1 MLKTNS
7 TTPFL
12 NTVSECVVNF
22 AIIWTEATNAWKD
35 SGMSDAEYNELERIY
50 IEFTDR
56 VCELSTDELSP
67 NNFMRALY
75 NLSKDAQ
82 ILSNTIY
89 THSVF
94 DLLADTYVELAEI
107 NLCRTNA

>member
-1 MLKTNS
+1 MVKSNY

-12 NTVSECVVNF
+12 NVVAECVVSF
-22 AIIWTEATNAWKD
+22 AALWSESSKAYKD
-35 SGMSDAEYNELERIY
+35 KRMSDAEYNELERIY
-50 IEFTDR
+50 IAFTDR
-56 VCELSTDELSP
+56 VCELSTEELSY

-75 NLSKDAQ
+75 NLTKDSQ
-82 ILSNTIY
+82 ILANTIY

-107 NLCRTNA
+107 NFCRKDA

>member
-12 NTVSECVVNF
+12 NVVSECVANF
-22 AIIWTEATNAWKD
+22 ATLWTEATEALKD
-35 SGMSDAEYNELERIY
+35 ARMSDAEYDELERIY

-75 NLSKDAQ
+75 DLTRILRFSRTLFIHIQYLTFSQ
-82 ILSNTIY
+82 ILM
-89 THSVF
+89 
-94 DLLADTYVELAEI
+94 L
-107 NLCRTNA
+107 NLQK

>member
-12 NTVSECVVNF
+12 NAVSECVVKF
-22 AIIWTEATNAWKD
+22 AALWTEATEAFKAKQ
-35 SGMSDAEYNELERIY
+35 MSEAEYDELERIY

-56 VCELSTDELSP
+56 VCELSIDELSS
-67 NNFMRALY
+67 NDFMRALY
-75 NLSKDAQ
+75 NLTKDSQ
-82 ILSNTIY
+82 ILANTIY

-107 NLCRTNA
+107 NLCRNDA

>member
-7 TTPFL
+7 TTPFI
-12 NTVSECVVNF
+12 NVVSECVVNF
-22 AIIWTEATNAWKD
+22 AALWSEASEAWKD
-35 SGMSDAEYNELERIY
+35 TRMSEAEYGELERIY

-75 NLSKDAQ
+75 NLVKDAQ
-82 ILSNTIY
+82 ILANTIY

-94 DLLADTYVELAEI
+94 DLLADTYIELAEI
-107 NLCRTNA
+107 NLCRTDA

>member
-12 NTVSECVVNF
+12 NVVSVCVVNF
-22 AIIWTEATNAWKD
+22 ATLWTEATEAFK
-35 SGMSDAEYNELERIY
+35 SKQVSDAEYDELERIY

-75 NLSKDAQ
+75 NLTKDSQ
-82 ILSNTIY
+82 ILTNTIY

-107 NLCRTNA
+107 NLCRNDD

>member
-12 NTVSECVVNF
+12 NTVSECAVYF
-22 AIIWTEATNAWKD
+22 AALWTEATNVWKD
-35 SGMSDAEYNELERIY
+35 SGISDAEYDELERIY

-82 ILSNTIY
+82 ILANTIY

-107 NLCRTNA
+107 NLCRTDA

>member
-12 NTVSECVVNF
+12 DVVSECVVNF

-35 SGMSDAEYNELERIY
+35 AGISDAEYDELERIY

-75 NLSKDAQ
+75 DLTKDAQ
-82 ILSNTIY
+82 ILAHTIY